1 MYLSFKS
8 KYTGGRIM
16 KVAQYTKPLT
26 VAARSE
32 VFDQIKE
39 TSDEMQISMAEWV
52 RHVLERSL
60 KNTKPKEKNK

>member
-1 MYLSFKS
+1 
-8 KYTGGRIM
+8 M

-52 RHVLERSL
+52 RHVLESAL
-60 KNTKPKEKNK
+60 KNEKPKEKDK